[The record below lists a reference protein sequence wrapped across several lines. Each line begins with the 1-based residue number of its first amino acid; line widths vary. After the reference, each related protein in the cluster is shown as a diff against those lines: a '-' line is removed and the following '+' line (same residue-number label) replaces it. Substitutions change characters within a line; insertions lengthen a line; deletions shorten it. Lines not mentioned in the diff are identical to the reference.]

1 MSPAN
6 TQVQHKY
13 AGLVD
18 ALGLYVPLN
27 AQIEEFLSGNNITS
41 ISKLFPG
48 SLITTNDYLLLLV
61 TCEVYARDGLVDLY
75 AEKTGASFPEKLDTK
90 KRQYATIKLCTITES
105 DGGAALH
112 KLIFG
117 CKKFNVLVT
126 GSLLVS
132 KTHNEVK
139 FDPPQCHKTVLESDL
154 NFASIFIRG
163 VTINEMVGP
172 EAFARSLTT
181 TAAPTALFQTCRKC
195 LQFESLLEALVLFW
209 SELWI

>member
-1 MSPAN
+1 MLRLVENS
-6 TQVQHKY
+6 KY

-112 KLIFG
+112 
-117 CKKFNVLVT
+117 N
-126 GSLLVS
+126 
-132 KTHNEVK
+132 
-139 FDPPQCHKTVLESDL
+139 
-154 NFASIFIRG
+154 IFIRG